1 VIYFQS
7 VWIIVNIIYFTVTYF
22 KFELSDEYFY
32 TRKILGVSISVYRY
46 LLGLFYEIVS
56 VVSVIRMFKISENST
71 HM

>member
-1 VIYFQS
+1 MIYFQS

-32 TRKILGVSISVYRY
+32 TRKILGVSISVYKY

>member
-1 VIYFQS
+1 VIFFQS

>member
-1 VIYFQS
+1 MIFFQS

>member
-1 VIYFQS
+1 MIYFQS